1 MQTRFNPPRGK
12 KKPIDNSIDSHY
24 GSRYGRQ
31 QLHPT
36 EEMPFTGIEIGV
48 QCLNKPLHTMLL
60 VYSS

>member
-1 MQTRFNPPRGK
+1 MRTRFNPPRGK
-12 KKPIDNSIDSHY
+12 KTPTDNSIDSQY

-36 EEMPFTGIEIGV
+36 EKMPFTGIEIGV
-48 QCLNKPLHTMLL
+48 QCLNKPLYTMLL